1 MRTFQEDRRNRI
13 TYKFRDKSE
22 KDFLFKSPKD
32 KVMGVAC
39 TKALEIKRRGLKTKV
54 ILEVNSVVC
63 AN

>member
-1 MRTFQEDRRNRI
+1 MLVTLKERECCLQN
-13 TYKFRDKSE
+13 KKSKSE